1 MKGSQLF
8 ERERS
13 LRPPPLPS
21 SVILNL
27 PKKKVQPL
35 ASREANERVVNSLAD
50 SSDCKKTN
58 VLQKNV
64 ENNPNHRPKAMTMV
78 LTTTSTRANAAS
90 LEKENFN
97 PVSSS
102 SSSSSAP
109 LGKIVSITKEKEV
122 ARKDSAIEESMVE
135 NDKSPE
141 RTTPNTSSI
150 KAKENASECE
160 SERDIDH
167 LDYNEE
173 SKCTNTI
180 EKEVVTVEEQN
191 FDTTAPSSSSIND
204 SQASKKADFRTLD
217 FFDSSVGNLPLILSD
232 SSDKN
237 HCFEIHETM
246 KILIVGNAKCGKSSI
261 IARYAMNSFHENYKT
276 TIGADFVRKDLSLQM
291 QDGEQLGV
299 RLQLWDIAGFYTY
312 TC

>member
-135 NDKSPE
+135 NDKNPE

-204 SQASKKADFRTLD
+204 SQASKE
-217 FFDSSVGNLPLILSD
+217 G
-232 SSDKN
+232 
-237 HCFEIHETM
+237 
-246 KILIVGNAKCGKSSI
+246 
-261 IARYAMNSFHENYKT
+261 
-276 TIGADFVRKDLSLQM
+276 
-291 QDGEQLGV
+291 
-299 RLQLWDIAGFYTY
+299 
-312 TC
+312 